1 MISCAFNTSVESY
14 VNSMEL
20 PLCLTITL
28 RGARTF
34 LSREMKREKDGEAER
49 QTEGQMDRKTL

>member
-1 MISCAFNTSVESY
+1 MGATSVESY

-34 LSREMKREKDGEAER
+34 LSREMKREKDGEAAR
-49 QTEGQMDRKTL
+49 QTEGQMDRKML